1 MRQSLFFHPP
11 YSEGKSLQGER
22 HRQVNGGKGVTE
34 HLFENYAAA
43 MD

>member
-1 MRQSLFFHPP
+1 MKKGLKQLYVEYSLL
-11 YSEGKSLQGER
+11 KW

>member
-1 MRQSLFFHPP
+1 MDLGLHRHD
-11 YSEGKSLQGER
+11 R

>member
-1 MRQSLFFHPP
+1 MEKIECK
-11 YSEGKSLQGER
+11 YCKGKGG